1 MRNSPFWWV
10 LIGFMILLDFYVF
23 QSVKVIVQPAGS
35 RLKIIIFAGYWI
47 LSIGAVATL
56 LLLPYLQFD
65 QQAKLFRTTVF
76 AIIAGLFFAKI
87 IAMLFFLTDDLR
99 RGVQWVGGK
108 LFISNKPDPAT
119 GEAEKISRS
128 LFLSWAGMI
137 AGGGVFASLIYGFG
151 NKYRYQ
157 VKKINLSFG
166 NLPLAFSGLRIVQI
180 SDIHCGSLTNKEAVK
195 KGVVMIMKQKPDLI
209 LFTGDLVNNV
219 ATEMKDY
226 MDVFNQFQAPLG
238 VYSILGNHDYGDY
251 VRWDSPEEKSANL
264 EQLKK
269 VHQELGWK
277 LLLNEHA
284 IIERGDE
291 HIALIGIE
299 NWSAKANFTKYGD
312 LKKAYTGAAPYPF
325 KILMSHDPS
334 HWEAEV
340 VTEYP
345 DIDLVLSG
353 HTHGM
358 QFGVEIPGF
367 KWSPV
372 QYFYKQWAG
381 LYKKEKQKLYV
392 NRGYGFIG
400 YPGRVGI
407 LPEITVI
414 ELA

>member
-76 AIIAGLFFAKI
+76 AIIAGLFF
-87 IAMLFFLTDDLR
+87 LTDDLR

-119 GEAEKISRS
+119 GEAEQISRS

-219 ATEMKDY
+219 ATEMKNY

-277 LLLNEHA
+277 LLLL
-284 IIERGDE
+284 R
-291 HIALIGIE
+291 
-299 NWSAKANFTKYGD
+299 
-312 LKKAYTGAAPYPF
+312 
-325 KILMSHDPS
+325 
-334 HWEAEV
+334 
-340 VTEYP
+340 
-345 DIDLVLSG
+345 
-353 HTHGM
+353 
-358 QFGVEIPGF
+358 
-367 KWSPV
+367 
-372 QYFYKQWAG
+372 
-381 LYKKEKQKLYV
+381 
-392 NRGYGFIG
+392 
-400 YPGRVGI
+400 
-407 LPEITVI
+407 
-414 ELA
+414 

>member
-23 QSVKVIVQPAGS
+23 QALKVIAQPAGS
-35 RLKIIIFAGYWI
+35 RIKIFIFAGYWI
-47 LSIGAVATL
+47 LSIGAVITL
-56 LLLPYLQFD
+56 LLLPYLQFEH
-65 QQAKLFRTTVF
+65 QAKLFRTTVF
-76 AIIAGLFFAKI
+76 AIIAGLFFAKM
-87 IAMLFFLTDDLR
+87 IAMLFFLADDLR
-99 RGVQWVGGK
+99 RGIQWVGGNFFSFK
-108 LFISNKPDPAT
+108 KPGQAI
-119 GEAEKISRS
+119 EAGEKISRS
-128 LFLSWAGMI
+128 LFLSWAGMV
-137 AGGGVFASLIYGFG
+137 AGGGVLASLIYGFG

-166 NLPLAFSGLRIVQI
+166 NLPAAFRGLRIVHI
-180 SDIHCGSLTNKEAVK
+180 SDIHSGSFSNKEAVK
-195 KGVVMIMKQKPDLI
+195 KGVVMIMEQKPDLI

-219 ATEMKDY
+219 ATEMIDY

-238 VYSILGNHDYGDY
+238 IYSILGNHDYGDY
-251 VRWDSPEEKSANL
+251 VRWDSPEKKSANL

-269 VHQELGWK
+269 VHQELGWQ
-277 LLLNEHA
+277 LLLNEHVT
-284 IIERGDE
+284 IEKSGE
-291 HIALIGIE
+291 KIALIGIE
-299 NWSAKANFTKYGD
+299 NWSAKANFAKYGD
-312 LKKAYTGAAPYPF
+312 LKKAYTGAAAHPF

-340 VTEYP
+340 LSEYP

-381 LYKKEKQKLYV
+381 LYKQEKQVLYV

-407 LPEITVI
+407 LPEITVF
-414 ELA
+414 ELT